1 MSWIPKIICVHWN
14 QLEINVYIH
23 IYIFLI
29 LIFVANLHAETF
41 MQPFHPHISFSP
53 NSASRVWVNFDST
66 YFTKPQ
72 ISTKK
77 LSSEERLPTIFGRL
91 FFFSAIFV
99 YFPSTPPNI
108 YQSTTSGYPP
118 NFWIKK
124 HNTTGGAF
132 NLFKNIKKNRII
144 VKLSSSSPIFP

>member
-1 MSWIPKIICVHWN
+1 M
-14 QLEINVYIH
+14 YI
-23 IYIFLI
+23 YKFLI

-72 ISTKK
+72 ISTNK

-91 FFFSAIFV
+91 FFFFSAIFV
-99 YFPSTPPNI
+99 YFPSTLPPISINQLLAGIHQISESKNTAQQVVLSI
-108 YQSTTSGYPP
+108 YL
-118 NFWIKK
+118 K
-124 HNTTGGAF
+124 
-132 NLFKNIKKNRII
+132 KNIRII
-144 VKLSSSSPIFP
+144 VKLGSSSPIFP